1 MRAFNL
7 IPGEERASTG
17 MDAGRAGGGV
27 YAVFAM
33 LGGLAFM
40 ALLYGLSAHQISSR
54 KAQVATLNARAQQA
68 QARAAA
74 LAPYTSFAA
83 MREQR
88 TQDVATL
95 VSSRFDW
102 AQAFHELGRVLPS
115 NVSLTSLDGQISST
129 RTTSAGAASVA
140 PSSSSGSSSTAAS
153 TAPSSSSGSSS
164 ASGASAASSPVS
176 SATPPGS
183 VPTFTLAGCTISQAA
198 VAVMLDRLRLING
211 AEEVTLQSATKSSST
226 GGASGNCGEGTVS
239 FAATVTF
246 DALPDVSASAA
257 GANSAFAS
265 TGGGSSSTAVS
276 R

>member
-1 MRAFNL
+1 MRAVNL

-33 LGGLAFM
+33 LGGLAIM

-83 MREQR
+83 IREQR
-88 TQDVATL
+88 TQDVAAL
-95 VSSRFDW
+95 VNSRFDW
-102 AQAFHELGRVLPS
+102 AQAFHELGRVLPT

-129 RTTSAGAASVA
+129 SVSSAGAVSAAS
-140 PSSSSGSSSTAAS
+140 SSSSGS
-153 TAPSSSSGSSS
+153 PS
-164 ASGASAASSPVS
+164 ASGASEAASSAVS
-176 SATPPGS
+176 SSTPPGS
-183 VPTFTLAGCTISQAA
+183 VPSFTLTGCTTSQAA
-198 VAVMLDRLRLING
+198 VAVMLDRLRLIHG
-211 AEEVTLQSATKSSST
+211 AEEVTLQSATKSES
-226 GGASGNCGEGTVS
+226 GGGGGGCEAGGDVT

-246 DALPDVSASAA
+246 AALPSVPASGPAA
-257 GANSAFAS
+257 KSAFAA
-265 TGGGSSSTAVS
+265 TGGGASSTGAS

>member
-1 MRAFNL
+1 MRAVNL
-7 IPGEERASTG
+7 IPSEERASAG

-27 YAVFAM
+27 YAVFAI
-33 LGGLAFM
+33 LGGLAII
-40 ALLYGLSAHQISSR
+40 ALLYGLAAHQISSR
-54 KAQVATLNARAQQA
+54 KAQVASLNERAQQA

-88 TQDVATL
+88 TQDVAAL

-115 NVSLTSLDGQISST
+115 NVSLSSLDGKISST
-129 RTTSAGAASVA
+129 RTTSAGAAS
-140 PSSSSGSSSTAAS
+140 
-153 TAPSSSSGSSS
+153 TAPSSSSGPSSTSSGSSSTSSGAAGASS
-164 ASGASAASSPVS
+164 ASAAASSTVS

-183 VPTFTLAGCTISQAA
+183 VPTFTLAGCTTSQAA
-198 VAVMLDRLRLING
+198 VAVMLNRLHLING
-211 AEEVTLQSATKSSST
+211 VEEVTLQNATKSNSS
-226 GGASGNCGEGTVS
+226 GGGGGNCGKSAVS
-239 FAATVTF
+239 FAATITF
-246 DALPDVSASAA
+246 DALPNVPAGGA

-265 TGGGSSSTAVS
+265 AGGSESSTGAS